1 MNISDTTQLEET
13 GTEKQEH
20 HTNERVRPRTE
31 GNVVIMVLVFVAV
44 SLIGARI
51 VFTTGI
57 MDRLFCDRNATTDV
71 TCTVEFT
78 WWGVIALEQFS
89 VYQPETISVD
99 DYCGDQARSCDYY
112 VRIDGGTQDT
122 ISLLARSKDQANEF
136 ADRIR
141 AFIRPTSQ
149 EETLEIGVRVHH
161 NDVLGLIFGL
171 FLVVFFGFIMYLL
184 LFQNRLRQRT
194 IMFSQEYT
202 HIRKE

>member
-20 HTNERVRPRTE
+20 RANERIQPRTE
-31 GNVVIMVLVFVAV
+31 GNVIIMMLVFIAV

-51 VFTTGI
+51 IFTTGI
-57 MDRLFCDRNATTDV
+57 MDRLFCERNATTDV

-78 WWGVIALEQFS
+78 WWGVISLEQFS
-89 VYQPETISVD
+89 VHQPEKISVD
-99 DYCGDQARSCDYY
+99 DYCGDQARPCDYY

-122 ISLLARSKDQANEF
+122 ISLLARSEDQANEF
-136 ADRIR
+136 ADSIR
-141 AFIRPTSQ
+141 AFISPASQ
-149 EETLEIGVRVHH
+149 EETLDIGVRVHI

-184 LFQNRLRQRT
+184 LFQKRIRQRAV
-194 IMFSQEYT
+194 MFSHEYT
-202 HIRKE
+202 QSRE